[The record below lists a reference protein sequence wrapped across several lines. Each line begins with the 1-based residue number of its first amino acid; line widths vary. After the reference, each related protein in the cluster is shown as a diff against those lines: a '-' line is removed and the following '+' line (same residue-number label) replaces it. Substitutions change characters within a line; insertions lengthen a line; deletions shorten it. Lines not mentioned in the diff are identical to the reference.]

1 MKAND
6 LMIGDWVYTDD
17 EYPKVPVTVQ
27 KLSAETV
34 FAGFREWTYDKVKP
48 IPITEKILLDNG
60 FKMMNKSEMTEYCRL
75 LNDLEKGGM
84 ICIYWYIKANRLFFE
99 YMKKGHFLGTV
110 ILQDACVHQLQHF
123 LRLSNIDL
131 EIEL

>member
-34 FAGFREWTYDKVKP
+34 FAGFQEWTYDKVKP
-48 IPITEKILLDNG
+48 IPITEKILVDNW
-60 FKMMNKSEMTEYCRL
+60 FE
-75 LNDLEKGGM
+75 
-84 ICIYWYIKANRLFFE
+84 NR
-99 YMKKGHFLGTV
+99 
-110 ILQDACVHQLQHF
+110 
-123 LRLSNIDL
+123 R
-131 EIEL
+131 